1 MGKFVLN
8 VYHNKLKEHIALQL
22 ADKNNTESYLTNLY
36 MLYSRTVK
44 LTSELSHFN
53 LGSDQMFLTN
63 LTSIIFKSYLTSYIN
78 IECRY
83 LNDKCTQ
90 ILQR

>member
-1 MGKFVLN
+1 MLN
-8 VYHNKLKEHIALQL
+8 VYHNKLKEHISLQL

-44 LTSELSHFN
+44 LTSELGHFN

-63 LTSIIFKSYLTSYIN
+63 LTSIIFKGYLSSYIN

-83 LNDKCTQ
+83 LNEKCAQ